1 MHASRQQQLVLI
13 GSFAL
18 TALLV
23 GGLVG
28 SVVVWRT
35 TRRQLS
41 DPEFLQERLDQISPP
56 DGEAGTGPPPALVRV
71 AVAERKAIQ
80 PQRPIVGR
88 LVEVRMVTVSSEVT
102 GKIIDIPVEEGTAVT
117 EKKTVLAKVDD
128 VWCRLAKERCRAQVA
143 SSQADL
149 EYESGE
155 LRRCERLRD
164 KNAITES
171 ELESKQATVKGLQA
185 KLDEMKAALEEE
197 SERETRCV
205 ILAPF
210 NGTVVVKHAELGQHV
225 SPGSPIVDV
234 VSRGQ
239 VDARLM
245 VPESIVNFINVE
257 NDLPIWIDPLGKEVP
272 GKVLSVTPYGPSAS
286 RTFPVR
292 VRLDDQEERLKVG
305 MSVTAMIRT
314 GPERKALVVS
324 KDAVLVRPD
333 GSTVWVAIA
342 GQNGQAIEVQPVPVK
357 ITVRTPG
364 EYAVEP
370 ETSKG
375 RALLVPGT
383 RVVIEGA
390 ERLMP
395 GQQVRIVTQDGEPA
409 DLAEPQ
415 DKAAPGRP
423 TASGRALRGAG
434 GRRES

>member
-1 MHASRQQQLVLI
+1 MHASRQRQLVLI

-28 SVVVWRT
+28 GVVVSRT

-41 DPEFLQERLDQISPP
+41 DPEFLQEQLKLLSPQDENP
-56 DGEAGTGPPPALVRV
+56 DAGPPPALVRV

-80 PQRPIVGR
+80 AQRPIVGR
-88 LVEVRMVTVSSEVT
+88 LVEVRKVTVSSEVT

-143 SSQADL
+143 STQADV

-155 LRRCERLRD
+155 LRRCERLRERD

-171 ELESKQATVKGLQA
+171 ELESKQAIVKGLQA
-185 KLDEMKAALEEE
+185 KLDEMKFALEEE

-210 NGTVVVKHAELGQHV
+210 NGTVVAKHAELGEHV
-225 SPGSPIVDV
+225 SPGSPIVEV

-245 VPESIVNFINVE
+245 VPESIVNFIHVE
-257 NDLPIWIDPLGKEVP
+257 DDLTIRVDPLGEEVS
-272 GKVLSVTPYGPSAS
+272 GKVVSVTPYGPSAS

-305 MSVTAMIRT
+305 MSVTAMIHT
-314 GPERKALVVS
+314 GPQRQALVVS

-342 GQNGQAIEVQPVPVK
+342 SQNGQAIEVQPVPVK

-395 GQQVRIVTQDGEPA
+395 GQQVRIVSQDGEPA
-409 DLAEPQ
+409 E
-415 DKAAPGRP
+415 
-423 TASGRALRGAG
+423 AG
-434 GRRES
+434 GPS